1 MDTIQ
6 NFMNTIE
13 SIQKFSITNWI
24 GDVLR
29 ELLQS
34 AMYVST
40 DVCIIAGLIGAIL
53 YIYVW
58 KKSRS
63 VPFVSYA
70 IYLIIQIISGVL
82 LG

>member
-13 SIQKFSITNWI
+13 SIQNFNITNWI
-24 GDVLR
+24 GGLLK

-34 AMYVST
+34 IMYVSAE
-40 DVCIIAGLIGAIL
+40 VCLTAGLIGAIL
-53 YIYVW
+53 FIFGS
-58 KKSRS
+58 KKCKNI
-63 VPFVSYA
+63 PFVSYA
-70 IYLIIQIISGVL
+70 IYLIIQIIGGVL

>member
-13 SIQKFSITNWI
+13 SIQNFSITNWI
-24 GDVLR
+24 GGLLK

-34 AMYVST
+34 TMYVSAE
-40 DVCIIAGLIGAIL
+40 VCIIAGLIGAIL
-53 YIYVW
+53 FIFGW
-58 KKSRS
+58 KKCRS

-70 IYLIIQIISGVL
+70 IYLIIQIIGGVL